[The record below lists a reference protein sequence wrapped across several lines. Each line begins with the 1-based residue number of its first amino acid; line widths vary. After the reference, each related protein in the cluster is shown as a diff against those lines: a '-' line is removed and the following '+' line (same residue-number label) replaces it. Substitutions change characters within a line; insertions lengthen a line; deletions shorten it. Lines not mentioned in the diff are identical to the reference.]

1 MNDNHD
7 NRDNNRFINTAYN
20 NDIDYIVNRK
30 KEILAEIAIFQKKI
44 ITLETELI
52 QLEHKLAS
60 FSNNSIS
67 DNLVLNENQREI
79 VESKEKNI
87 LVVACPGSGKTHT
100 LISRYINLVTKEHV
114 EPSSIILITFTKK
127 AGMEMTQR
135 ISNILPHKQPYYVGS
150 LHGLGFR
157 LLQEYNSIKGANYT
171 VLDEN
176 DCHLILRKCAHT
188 LLVDDENLEEEE
200 VELLKKQIVYIYDKV
215 STNFPINLNETIK
228 QLSISSKYKVVINN
242 ILKEYKT
249 VKKNENLVD
258 FNDLMISFCQLLGT
272 KKITPFLD
280 KIKYIFFD
288 EYQDIN
294 PVQNYILSCF
304 KKNPDVN
311 LMVVGDDAQAIYSF
325 RGSSVKYIWEFETN
339 FDNVKTYF
347 LETNYRSTPAIV
359 NFFQDIISHNTNQF
373 KKNVKS
379 NQKEQGMKPYIM
391 SYNSNN
397 EQYKLI
403 AEDIYKKHKSG
414 ISLKDMVVLSRK
426 NSSLESLEHEL
437 ILHNIPVI
445 KSIGVSLLNKQHI
458 KDFIAFLT
466 IITNPKSSIH
476 WKRILA
482 LHKNI
487 GIARANEIIDSSTN
501 NDYLE
506 SIKNYKNIETTN
518 LMMFYDLMINVNDKS
533 KSIKEKVHM
542 VQSYL
547 IYLWELNNDVRSNNM
562 EQRKS
567 DMISLLAF
575 MNKQSIEEFINNVH
589 LNLEIDNHED
599 SLFLSTVHSS
609 KGLEWEYVYL
619 LDMDCKN
626 FPNIRQNYYKE
637 EIDNVM
643 EERRLF
649 YVAASRAKKYLSINF
664 AEDISNYNGSYQ
676 IVSPFIRELDNNN
689 YICSSSCKTI
699 NSQHEYNF
707 TGNISTD
714 VNNYLRFNG
723 YKLLTDMILNLSS
736 TRENIGLKCDL
747 PIPITLKNRLI
758 VGNMMDL
765 LVSKI
770 IHNNFTEYIDNFE
783 LNKNNYNQLPEK
795 VYHNYI
801 DNYTD
806 WRNILADIFYIATYK
821 YKIEGTA
828 SRFKEPLGS
837 GNNIDDWREY
847 LYKTDIC
854 NNYYC
859 SMEKCIIKLVN
870 KLMKDNN
877 TMHKKLISI
886 HTNITMNPIKGEID
900 FMINDTLIEMKTT
913 PDDACTFPNICQTLM
928 YGYLLE
934 RKNIKIN
941 KIIILNLWD
950 GTMDTFNTSDFNFK
964 KFKKTLYYKS

>member
-1 MNDNHD
+1 MNDI
-7 NRDNNRFINTAYN
+7 NNINTVC
-20 NDIDYIVNRK
+20 INRK
-30 KEILAEIAIFQKKI
+30 KEILTEISIFQKKI

-52 QLEHKLAS
+52 QLEQKIAS

-67 DNLVLNENQREI
+67 DSLVLNDNQREI

-100 LISRYINLVTKEHV
+100 LISRYINLVTKENID
-114 EPSSIILITFTKK
+114 PSSIILITFTKK

-176 DCHLILRKCAHT
+176 DSHLILRKCAVNI
-188 LLVDDENLEEEE
+188 LENDESLEEEE
-200 VELLKKQIVYIYDKV
+200 VELLKKQIIYIYDKV
-215 STNFPINLNETIK
+215 STNYPINLNETIK
-228 QLSISSKYKVVINN
+228 QLSISSKYKNVINN
-242 ILKEYKT
+242 ILKEYKLF
-249 VKKNENLVD
+249 KKNENLVD

-272 KKITPFLD
+272 KKITPFLE
-280 KIKYIFFD
+280 KIQYIFFD

-304 KKNPDVN
+304 KKNPEVN
-311 LMVVGDDAQAIYSF
+311 LMVVGDDAQAIYAF
-325 RGSSVKYIWEFETN
+325 RGSSVKYIWEFEKT
-339 FDNVKTYF
+339 FDNVKTYY

-359 NFFQDIISHNTNQF
+359 NFFQDIINNNTNQF

-379 NQKEQGMKPYIM
+379 NQTEPGMKPYIM
-391 SYNSNN
+391 SYNSNH

-403 AEDIYKKHKSG
+403 AEDINKKYKAG
-414 ISLKDMVVLSRK
+414 ISLREMVVLSRK

-466 IITNPKSSIH
+466 ILTNPKSSIH

-487 GIARANEIIDSSTN
+487 GVARANEIIADNHTDN
-501 NDYLE
+501 HIDYLE
-506 SIKNYKNIETTN
+506 SIKNYKNINTTN
-518 LMMFYDLMINVNDKS
+518 LMMFYDLMMKINEKS
-533 KSIKEKVHM
+533 KTIKEKVHM

-547 IYLWELNNDVRSNNM
+547 IYLWESNNDTRSVGNM

-567 DMISLLAF
+567 DMISLLTF
-575 MNKQSIEEFINNVH
+575 MNKQSIEEFINNIH
-589 LNLEIDNHED
+589 LNLEIDNHEE

-649 YVAASRAKKYLSINF
+649 YVAASRAKKYLSISF
-664 AEDISNYNGSYQ
+664 AQDFLNHQ
-676 IVSPFIRELDNNN
+676 IISPFIRELDSNN
-689 YICSSSCKTI
+689 YISSNNI
-699 NSQHEYNF
+699 NYHHEYNF

-723 YKLLTDMILNLSS
+723 YKALTDIVLNLPS
-736 TRENIGLKCDL
+736 TRENIGLKCEL
-747 PIPITLKNRLI
+747 PVPVTLKNRLV
-758 VGNMMDL
+758 VGNMLDL
-765 LVSKI
+765 LISKI
-770 IHNNFTEYIDNFE
+770 IHNNFTDYIENFE
-783 LNKNNYNQLPEK
+783 LNKNNYNNIPEK
-795 VYHNYI
+795 IYHNYI
-801 DNYTD
+801 DTYTD

-821 YKIEGTA
+821 NKTDVI
-828 SRFKEPLGS
+828 
-837 GNNIDDWREY
+837 NNIDDWREY

-859 SMEKCIIKLVN
+859 SIEKCIIKLVN
-870 KLMKDNN
+870 KLIKDN
-877 TMHKKLISI
+877 KKCISI
-886 HTNITMNPIKGEID
+886 HTNITMSPIKGEVD
-900 FMINDTLIEMKTT
+900 FIINDTLIEMKTT

-941 KIIILNLWD
+941 KIIILNVWD
-950 GTMDTFNTSDFNFK
+950 GTMDTFDISEFNFK
-964 KFKKTLYYKS
+964 KFKKILYYKS